1 MYLIT
6 SHNRHDTIIA
16 RIKTDDMD
24 DAHFI
29 HQLLMDN
36 AMPKAC
42 AWSLE
47 LLTNAMI
54 ATTNVLGRG
63 GVQSII
69 LRSCVENL
77 NEAS

>member
-6 SHNRHDTIIA
+6 SHNRNDTIIA
-16 RIKTDDMD
+16 RIKTDDME

-29 HQLLMDN
+29 HQLLMER

-54 ATTNVLGRG
+54 ATCNCMGRG
-63 GVQSII
+63 GVKAAV
-69 LRSCVENL
+69 LRKPMWKI
-77 NEAS
+77 